1 MTCNDLSFKK
11 QLSYLTANN
20 DGQHTIFSV
29 SREEINTLVVVVY
42 TVLIYV
48 SEIDKE
54 TNKGFTSMEGSVNE
68 KRLEDYENISTAHS
82 AVSPNPLNDDT
93 DTSEDELE
101 INYSQ
106 VNLKAK
112 TQRAARD
119 LINSDEEET
128 QYSHIKI

>member
-1 MTCNDLSFKK
+1 MLRSDQQGSSGSKRN
-11 QLSYLTANN
+11 QLQA
-20 DGQHTIFSV
+20 D
-29 SREEINTLVVVVY
+29 
-42 TVLIYV
+42 
-48 SEIDKE
+48 
-54 TNKGFTSMEGSVNE
+54 NE